1 MSKGIITVWG
11 KVSQLNFNLI
21 DCRLAA
27 CYLYQ
32 IVIGAKW
39 LIVVIDGSRGMHVIW
54 ARMLNQ
60 FHNLNLNP
68 LQSRNRLA
76 LHSVYTEGVYIA
88 IWIWLMGI
96 LIRFEN
102 LLRINCTWSMPAPS
116 SVQQSN
122 CPIDY
127 RLTIL
132 GIEFDF
138 RFRFEFGFGFG
149 MWNEAGRGTSNHM
162 LKISHVANVVYAFQW
177 GRTWGNLQGAT
188 RATQSIAT
196 SWGKCVIKQSD
207 PPKSGKKAQL
217 LLDVPSPLRMWW
229 AQRIKYA
236 WARQRARHSKRE
248 RDRERGSVRVGQ
260 WYAHIINTLLGLW
273 INI

>member
-102 LLRINCTWSMPAPS
+102 LLRINCTWSVPALS
-116 SVQQSN
+116 SFQQSN

-138 RFRFEFGFGFG
+138 RFRFEFGFG
-149 MWNEAGRGTSNHM
+149 MWNVKWGWKGNV
-162 LKISHVANVVYAFQW
+162 KSHVE
-177 GRTWGNLQGAT
+177 NLAC
-188 RATQSIAT
+188 
-196 SWGKCVIKQSD
+196 GKCGLRFLVGEDLGQS
-207 PPKSGKKAQL
+207 P
-217 LLDVPSPLRMWW
+217 
-229 AQRIKYA
+229 
-236 WARQRARHSKRE
+236 E
-248 RDRERGSVRVGQ
+248 RDACYAVDCNKLGQVRHKTIGSPKKRKKSAAVARRAESLEKVMSS
-260 WYAHIINTLLGLW
+260 TD
-273 INI
+273 